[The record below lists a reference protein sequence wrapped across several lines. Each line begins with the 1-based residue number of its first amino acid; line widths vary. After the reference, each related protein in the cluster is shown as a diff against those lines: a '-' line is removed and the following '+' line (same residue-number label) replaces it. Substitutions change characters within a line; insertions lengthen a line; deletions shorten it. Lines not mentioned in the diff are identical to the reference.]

1 MSLKFKAKIMDT
13 AAVERTLIR
22 IAHQIVEKNDGTENL
37 CLIGIKSRGVPL
49 ARRIAANIKE
59 IEGSDI
65 PVGELDITH
74 YRDDI
79 LRTDD
84 LPIVSETNVPFSVEG
99 KIVILVDDVI
109 YTSRTARAAMDAV
122 TDLGRPA
129 RIQLF
134 VLIDRGHSELPIK
147 ANFIGKNIPTSK
159 SETVKVKLQEYD
171 GETSVSIFERE
182 TPKGKINF

>member
-1 MSLKFKAKIMDT
+1 MALKFKAKIMDST
-13 AAVERTLIR
+13 SVERTLVR
-22 IAHQIVEKNDGTENL
+22 IAHQIVEKNDGTDNI

-49 ARRIAANIKE
+49 ARRVAENIRE
-59 IEGSDI
+59 IEGVEI

-74 YRDDI
+74 YRDDVV
-79 LRTDD
+79 LPDD
-84 LPIVSETNVPFSVEG
+84 APIVSETNIPFSVEG

-134 VLIDRGHSELPIK
+134 VLVDRGHTELPIK
-147 ANFIGKNIPTSK
+147 ATYIGKNIPTSH
-159 SETVKVKLQEYD
+159 SETVKVKLQESD
-171 GETSVSIFERE
+171 GETSVSIFEE
-182 TPKGKINF
+182 ELE